1 MVTKGQKKG
10 SIRFSTTPPPGTKKV
25 ELAGTFTGWKPT
37 AMKKQKSG
45 AFVALVTMRRG
56 RHEYKL
62 LVDGRWVAGGGRCMC
77 VVNPYG
83 TVNSVVVVD

>member
-45 AFVALVTMRRG
+45 AFVALVTMPRG
-56 RHEYKL
+56 THEYKFL
-62 LVDGRWVAGGGRCMC
+62 FDGRWVTDRDNCMS